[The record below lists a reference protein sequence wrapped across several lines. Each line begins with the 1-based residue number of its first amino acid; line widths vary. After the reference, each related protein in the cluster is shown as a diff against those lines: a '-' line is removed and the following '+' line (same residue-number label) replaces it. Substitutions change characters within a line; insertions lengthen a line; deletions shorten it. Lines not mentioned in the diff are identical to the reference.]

1 MLKERLLTALVGIP
15 FAVVVIYLGGWALL
29 VVTGIL
35 IAIANWEFQ
44 KIARPLGN
52 RVPWILTT
60 LYSVFMLIAAYRYEI
75 ELSIFLGL
83 YLLILLALVVFRY
96 PNFKLAEAGISLL
109 MLVYIG
115 LFFTQFFLLR
125 TLEGGGYFLL
135 FLLVANW
142 ASDTGAYFSGRAF
155 GKNKL
160 APSVSPKKTIEGSIG
175 GVILALVV
183 GVLMSFQAPVG
194 RVELW
199 ALLAV
204 LIAIV
209 GQLGDLAE
217 SAFKREAGIKDSSQ
231 VLPGH
236 GGILDRFDSVLM
248 TSPVAYY
255 YIKLF
260 IF

>member
-35 IAIANWEFQ
+35 IALANWEFQ
-44 KIARPLGN
+44 KIAGSLGYSF
-52 RVPWILTT
+52 PWILTT
-60 LYSVFMLIAAYRYEI
+60 LYSIFMLIAVHRYEI
-75 ELSIFLGL
+75 DLSIFLGS

-96 PNFKLAEAGISLL
+96 PNFKLAEAGISLFV
-109 MLVYIG
+109 LVYIG

-135 FLLVANW
+135 FLLIVNW

-175 GVILALVV
+175 GVVLALFV
-183 GVLMSFQAPVG
+183 GMLLAFQAPVG
-194 RVELW
+194 IVEHW
-199 ALLAV
+199 AVLAV